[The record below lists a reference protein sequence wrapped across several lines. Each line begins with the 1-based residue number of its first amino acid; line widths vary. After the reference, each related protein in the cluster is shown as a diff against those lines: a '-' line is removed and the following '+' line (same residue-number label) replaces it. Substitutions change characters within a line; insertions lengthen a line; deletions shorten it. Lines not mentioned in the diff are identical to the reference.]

1 MEKIKFN
8 ALDAEKVKTALAKL
22 KNDTLSEISAEF
34 VTGNGCSGGKCGCDW
49 SKSKHSKGQ
58 N

>member
-8 ALDAEKVKTALAKL
+8 ELDAEKVKAALAKL

-34 VTGNGCSGGKCGCDW
+34 VTGTGCPGPCPCDW